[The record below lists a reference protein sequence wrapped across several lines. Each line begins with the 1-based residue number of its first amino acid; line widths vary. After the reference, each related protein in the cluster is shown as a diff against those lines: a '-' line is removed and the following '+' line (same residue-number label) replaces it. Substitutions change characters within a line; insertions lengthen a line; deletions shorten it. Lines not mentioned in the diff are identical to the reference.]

1 MPNPTRRLIL
11 QAGLAGVGLVAGHVQ
26 ATAKERATTLLGMAK
41 VESVPAKLSES
52 VLVLIDAQN
61 EYRGGPL
68 TLDRMESAIA
78 HLASLLQRARASGI
92 PIIHVAQ
99 IGDPGDMF
107 DRTGERGQFISEVAP
122 LEGEFVIEKPLP
134 NSFARTGLQEHLSGV
149 GRKNLI
155 IAGFMTHMCVSST
168 VRAGFDLDYRITVAS
183 DATATRALPAAGGGR
198 DLTAS
203 QVQAA
208 ALAAMADYFATIVPS
223 AKIPA

>member
-78 HLASLLQRARASGI
+78 HLASLLQRA
-92 PIIHVAQ
+92 
-99 IGDPGDMF
+99 
-107 DRTGERGQFISEVAP
+107 RTGERGQFISEVAP